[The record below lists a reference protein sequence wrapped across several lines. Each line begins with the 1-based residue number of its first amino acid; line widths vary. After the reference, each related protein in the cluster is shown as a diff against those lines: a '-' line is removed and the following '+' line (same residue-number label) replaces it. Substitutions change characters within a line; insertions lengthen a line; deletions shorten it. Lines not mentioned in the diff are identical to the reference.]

1 MALISL
7 ETGLVVRRGA
17 RTLEFVRLLEGNK
30 VQFEDQL
37 TRQVQTFTLARFYQ
51 GIVAKQL
58 IPVLVEE
65 PELVHTHTPVAL
77 TDISSLDQKYQA
89 ALRRRMGYVTAM
101 RKRSIL
107 RGQRKRVQEAIPA
120 IAKALEDSTPPSAS
134 SVMEWMRR
142 FETSSRSAASLITG
156 NRNRR
161 RSRRINDQVEGVI
174 TRKLKT
180 VYMTK
185 ARHTLQI
192 TLHHI
197 RDEVETLRLAGKI
210 TANESVVSLA
220 TVQRRLKEFD
230 PYEVTKA
237 RYGTQYARSSFRTS
251 VEGTVSARIMERLQ
265 CDHTLL
271 NWVVVCDRTGL
282 PLGRPTLTIIV
293 DSLSGYVV
301 GLYVSFYGPGVGSV
315 LNVLKSAIQPKDDIV
330 KAAGAK
336 RPWIAFG
343 IGETLVLDNGMEFH
357 AKQFQLAAWELG
369 IDLEYCRVRT
379 PWLKPKVERFFL
391 NLDFLA
397 GRGRVFK
404 PLPNSQALDPIQDA
418 AITFSDFLSGLVRF
432 VVDVYPFE
440 DNSRTLEM
448 AFDRFKAGLDEL
460 PPPVF
465 PTSLDQLDLVLAQSK
480 ELTVGPG
487 GVEMLGLSYSSPDLA
502 LMKKVVGS
510 KFRTLVKWD
519 PDDLGN
525 VYVQNPK
532 DKSWLTVPSLMP
544 EYTNG
549 LSWIQHNII
558 RKHAREKRIEGGYE
572 VALRCARLDIH
583 ELWMNPLARINRSAD
598 RRKLAKFTGLS
609 SSTILRSDEEIPVP
623 VSPQKLI
630 SKAEVIAARQ
640 AEVEEIPDYES
651 FNF

>member
-1 MALISL
+1 M
-7 ETGLVVRRGA
+7 
-17 RTLEFVRLLEGNK
+17 K
-30 VQFEDQL
+30 VDW
-37 TRQVQTFTLARFYQ
+37 R
-51 GIVAKQL
+51 
-58 IPVLVEE
+58 
-65 PELVHTHTPVAL
+65 
-77 TDISSLDQKYQA
+77 
-89 ALRRRMGYVTAM
+89 
-101 RKRSIL
+101 
-107 RGQRKRVQEAIPA
+107 
-120 IAKALEDSTPPSAS
+120 SAS
-134 SVMEWMRR
+134 CYAQ
-142 FETSSRSAASLITG
+142 SSI
-156 NRNRR
+156 
-161 RSRRINDQVEGVI
+161 
-174 TRKLKT
+174 
-180 VYMTK
+180 
-185 ARHTLQI
+185 
-192 TLHHI
+192 
-197 RDEVETLRLAGKI
+197 
-210 TANESVVSLA
+210 
-220 TVQRRLKEFD
+220 
-230 PYEVTKA
+230 
-237 RYGTQYARSSFRTS
+237 
-251 VEGTVSARIMERLQ
+251 
-265 CDHTLL
+265 
-271 NWVVVCDRTGL
+271 
-282 PLGRPTLTIIV
+282 
-293 DSLSGYVV
+293 
-301 GLYVSFYGPGVGSV
+301 YVSFYGPGVGSV
-315 LNVLKSAIQPKDDIV
+315 LNVLKNAIQPKDDLV
-330 KAAGAK
+330 KVAGAQ

-343 IGETLVLDNGMEFH
+343 LCETLVLDNGMEFH

-404 PLPNSQALDPIQDA
+404 PLANSQTLDPLKDA

-448 AFDRFKAGLDEL
+448 PFDRFKVGLDEL

-465 PTSLDQLDLVLAQSK
+465 PTSFEPLDLVLAQSK
-480 ELTVGPG
+480 QLTVGPG
-487 GVEMLGLSYSSPDLA
+487 GVEMVGLSYSSPDLA
-502 LMKKVVGS
+502 LMKEMVGS

-544 EYTNG
+544 EHTNG

-572 VALRCARLDIH
+572 VSLRRARLDIH

-609 SSTILRSDEEIPVP
+609 SSTILRSDSESPVP
-623 VSPQKLI
+623 VPPQKLI
-630 SKAEVIAARQ
+630 SKAEVIEARQ